1 MELLRA
7 GKKKCTVRLGTVS
20 VASEALL
27 MSDGHRSVEIR
38 VLKVDTSRSFAELT
52 DQDALAEGFR
62 DREELRKDLKKY
74 YPGVAETDLVS
85 VIYFEQ
91 ANSSTVSS

>member
-20 VASEALL
+20 VASEEIL
-27 MSDGHRSVEIR
+27 MSDGRNSVPIR
-38 VLKVDTSRSFAELT
+38 ILKVDTSRCFGELT
-52 DQDALAEGFR
+52 DQDAIAEGFQ
-62 DREELRKDLKKY
+62 DRQELRNDLKKY
-74 YPGVAETDLVS
+74 YPRVSDTDLVT

-91 ANSSTVSS
+91 VNPSLQ